1 MSIFFY
7 KKISSCSAFW
17 VFLVRRRTIEG
28 SESSIGRGQRN
39 LSYIKPELIHSLF
52 SSSFLFFFIS
62 PSFPFFII
70 WKEFFIAARC
80 SFRSNIQFDEAR
92 LLLLLL
98 CWWWNLIQFLVP
110 LLAAM
115 PTGSPS
121 PIKRES
127 RRSIPKCITNTH
139 TKHCMM
145 KSRKYKNVII

>member
-70 WKEFFIAARC
+70 WKEFFIAA
-80 SFRSNIQFDEAR
+80 
-92 LLLLLL
+92 
-98 CWWWNLIQFLVP
+98 
-110 LLAAM
+110 LAALF
-115 PTGSPS
+115 G
-121 PIKRES
+121 PISNLMRLDCCCCCCVDDEIWFNFS
-127 RRSIPKCITNTH
+127 SLFLLPCQQVHQVQSNENLDDQFQSASQTHTRSIAWCSQENIK
-139 TKHCMM
+139 M
-145 KSRKYKNVII
+145 